1 MPRRRSV
8 DELAKAILRAAEA
21 ALTPDDVRFERGSE
35 RPLGRKGRRT
45 RTTILKAAADVFQE
59 AGWNR
64 ASIAAIADRAEVGVG
79 TVYQYFRSKEEMVAA
94 IVGEWTVRSLT
105 EVKAWNPDEG
115 VDGLRRLIHRF
126 VTMYATTAGFQQL
139 WEEVSLVDPALG
151 RLRDDVTELFVNLFA
166 ESFVAAAKARLLD
179 AGADPVE
186 TSRAV
191 NAMIERYCLQVFV
204 RHSRTVTPTEAA
216 DLLTDLV
223 FGALRVKS

>member
-8 DELAKAILRAAEA
+8 DELAKAILQAAEA

-45 RTTILKAAADVFQE
+45 RTTILMAAADVFQE

-179 AGADPVE
+179 AGSDPVE

>member
-1 MPRRRSV
+1 MPRTRSV
-8 DELAKAILRAAEA
+8 DELAKAIRRAAEQ

-35 RPLGRKGRRT
+35 RPLGRKGRHT
-45 RTTILKAAADVFQE
+45 RNTILKAAADVFQE

-64 ASIAAIADRAEVGVG
+64 ASIAAIAERAGVGVG

-94 IVGEWTVRSLT
+94 IVGEWTVLSLN
-105 EVKAWNPDEG
+105 EVKAWKPDEG

-126 VTMYATTAGFQQL
+126 VTMYATTAAFQRL

-166 ESFVAAAKARLLD
+166 ESFMAASKVGLLD
-179 AGADPVE
+179 AGPDPVE

-204 RHSRTVTPTEAA
+204 RHSRPVTPNHAA
-216 DLLTDLV
+216 ELLTDLV
-223 FGALRVKS
+223 LRALRVES

>member
-8 DELAKAILRAAEA
+8 DELAKAIRQAAEE

-59 AGWNR
+59 AGWSR
-64 ASIAAIADRAEVGVG
+64 ASIAAIAERVGVG

-94 IVGEWTVRSLT
+94 IVGEWAVLSLT
-105 EVKAWNPDEG
+105 EVKAWNPEEG
-115 VDGLRRLIHRF
+115 IDGLRRLIQRF
-126 VTMYATTAGFQQL
+126 VTMYATTAAFQRL
-139 WEEVSLVDPALG
+139 WEEVSLVEPALG
-151 RLRDDVTELFVNLFA
+151 RLRDDVTERFVNLFA
-166 ESFVAAAKARLLD
+166 ESFMAAAKVRLLD
-179 AGADPVE
+179 AGPDPVE

-204 RHSRTVTPTEAA
+204 RQSRPVSPSEAA

-223 FGALRVKS
+223 LGALRVKS